1 MKLTDRQIKLLKCIV
16 EEYVEN
22 PEPISSSIIVSKY
35 MKKVSSATIRNEMVI
50 LEKNDLL
57 EKNHVSSGRI
67 PSVKAFKYYNE
78 FIVKPEVNN
87 LLKSKLNAIFNNR
100 DLSINTII
108 EQTTDIIQQTF
119 QMPIFV
125 SNEDDSES
133 LKKIDLVKID
143 DKTAVVLVV
152 TSLQNINKNVLT
164 FDSSVEFDDI
174 VTCIK
179 IFNSRLIDT
188 PLKLIPQKAELLK
201 PLLRKTVQKYEFCVR
216 QIFENIFS
224 FSTQKIQQPTKVK
237 GLKFLTSYREFQD
250 IEALNKVLSFLED
263 TNVWKHI
270 SYIEEATGK
279 TSIIFENE
287 IGVRNL
293 AIASTSFE
301 IGETKQRFS
310 IVGPSRMNYGNIKG
324 ALEYIKEQL
333 ENYFKK

>member
-263 TNVWKHI
+263 TNV
-270 SYIEEATGK
+270 
-279 TSIIFENE
+279 
-287 IGVRNL
+287 
-293 AIASTSFE
+293 
-301 IGETKQRFS
+301 
-310 IVGPSRMNYGNIKG
+310 
-324 ALEYIKEQL
+324 
-333 ENYFKK
+333 